1 MGELRIAGGSPSDG
15 TVGSY
20 GMVGRS
26 PPMLELY
33 RRIALSARTD
43 AVVLIEGE
51 TGAGKELVARALHR
65 ESRSANGPFVAVNAS
80 TIPEPLFESELFGHV
95 KGAFS
100 GAHEDHRGLARA
112 AHRGTLFI
120 DESGELPCS
129 NQAKLLRFL
138 DTKEVRPVGGV
149 RASGVD
155 LRIVCASNRDLQRAV
170 EERTFRA
177 DLFYRLRAIWLR
189 VPSLRERRGDLPLL
203 ITYFLRDL
211 CRCHRREVP
220 AVSAEA
226 MERLLAYPWPGN
238 VRELKHEL
246 AQAVVLTPAGEVIGP
261 RSLTAC
267 MREVDGAGHGAGLLV
282 DPEGVRSLT
291 DHREQA
297 EREVISATLHQL
309 GWNVSAAARALD
321 ISRVGLTR
329 KLKALGIRRPGGVG
343 ASRSNPSRSQA
354 SRPNRQPAVPRT
366 RYSL

>member
-1 MGELRIAGGSPSDG
+1 
-15 TVGSY
+15 
-20 GMVGRS
+20 
-26 PPMLELY
+26 MLELY

-51 TGAGKELVARALHR
+51 TGVGKELVARALHR
-65 ESRSANGPFVAVNAS
+65 ESRRANGPFVAVNAS

-100 GAHEDHRGLARA
+100 GAHENHRGLAAA

-120 DESGELPCS
+120 DEIGELPCA

-138 DTKEVRPVGGV
+138 DTREVRPVGGV
-149 RASGVD
+149 QSSAVD
-155 LRIVCASNRDLQRAV
+155 SRIVCATNRDLQRAV

-189 VPSLRERRGDLPLL
+189 VPSLRERRNDLPLL
-203 ITYFLRDL
+203 IAHFLRDL

-220 AVSAEA
+220 TVSAEA
-226 MERLLAYPWPGN
+226 MERMLAYRWPGN

-246 AQAVVLTPAGEVIGP
+246 AQAVVLTPAGEEIGP
-261 RSLTAC
+261 RALTSCA
-267 MREVDGAGHGAGLLV
+267 RKPDGAGPGAELLV
-282 DPEGVRSLT
+282 DPQGVRSLT
-291 DHREQA
+291 DCREQA
-297 EREVISATLHQL
+297 EREAISATLHDL

-329 KLKALGIRRPGGVG
+329 KLKALGIRRPGGAG
-343 ASRSNPSRSQA
+343 PSRSKP
-354 SRPNRQPAVPRT
+354 SRSSPSRSNRQPASPPA
-366 RYSL
+366 RYGL